1 MANAHGHLPKA
12 DPEQLSPELRH
23 RLAVW
28 FDKAYQDDNLFL
40 TLARQPAVLELFL
53 GWVSLVY
60 TDRSRLDP
68 KMVELCRIRLAARN
82 QCVH

>member
-1 MANAHGHLPKA
+1 MANEHGHFPKA
-12 DPEQLSPELRH
+12 DPEQLSPELRQ
-23 RLAVW
+23 RLGVW
-28 FDKAYQDDNLFL
+28 FDKAYRDDNLFL

>member
-1 MANAHGHLPKA
+1 MADPHGHLPKA